1 MQREVH
7 VLRGL
12 QLLGTGHVNPGLG
25 FINIGA
31 HARASLEAFL
41 CSIKLHGIGGFLRSN
56 DPTSNRWYSRD
67 VQAIAQAR
75 GLAQAAPFF
84 VDAGL
89 PGNSPAVVGETKRSS
104 NAELQSQQW
113 PQAGLTQI
121 RFTNNHLVYAL
132 TWYGLALMVAGAAW
146 LVLRYQQRA
155 DSRGD
160 IDQKS

>member
-1 MQREVH
+1 M
-7 VLRGL
+7 
-12 QLLGTGHVNPGLG
+12 
-25 FINIGA
+25 
-31 HARASLEAFL
+31 
-41 CSIKLHGIGGFLRSN
+41 
-56 DPTSNRWYSRD
+56 
-67 VQAIAQAR
+67 
-75 GLAQAAPFF
+75 
-84 VDAGL
+84 

-146 LVLRYQQRA
+146 LVLRYQRLA